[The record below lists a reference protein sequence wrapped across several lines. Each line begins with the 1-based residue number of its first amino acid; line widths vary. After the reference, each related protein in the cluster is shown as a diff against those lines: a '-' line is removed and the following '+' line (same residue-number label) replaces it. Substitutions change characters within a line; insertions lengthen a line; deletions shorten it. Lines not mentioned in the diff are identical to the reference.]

1 MLVHLLL
8 IWKIHLTIAFA
19 MANSGENP
27 EDIENIMNK
36 EYNKLKS
43 ELISDR
49 ELEKIRNQI
58 ESDFISSNSRMDG
71 IAESLAN
78 YYLFYKNTNLINEEI
93 NRYLAVTKEDIM
105 NAAKK
110 YYNNENRVT
119 LYYLPKKKNYHEKIN
134 TNFKL
139 NMFKYLLTR

>member
-1 MLVHLLL
+1 M
-8 IWKIHLTIAFA
+8 
-19 MANSGENP
+19 E
-27 EDIENIMNK
+27 
-36 EYNKLKS
+36 
-43 ELISDR
+43 
-49 ELEKIRNQI
+49 
-58 ESDFISSNSRMDG
+58 G

-119 LYYLPKKKNYHEKIN
+119 LYYLPKK
-134 TNFKL
+134 
-139 NMFKYLLTR
+139 

>member
-1 MLVHLLL
+1 MAEDPG
-8 IWKIHLTIAFA
+8 LTIAFA

-93 NRYLAVTKEDIM
+93 KRYLAVTKEDIM

-110 YYNNENRVT
+110 YYNKENRVT
-119 LYYLPKKKNYHEKIN
+119 LYYLPKK
-134 TNFKL
+134 
-139 NMFKYLLTR
+139 